1 MITFEPFKAGHLVHF
16 VPQPAQ
22 AREHAAL
29 LAAEGLAFLEQ
40 GIALSAWAD
49 ARCVGAAGLVAV
61 RPHRAVAW
69 AVLSQAAGAYMIPI
83 ARKVRRVI
91 LASPFRRVEFTV
103 AVGFAEGQRFAE
115 LIGAKQE
122 TPEPMRFFGADGGD
136 EILYAV
142 VKEGATWGC

>member
-22 AREHAAL
+22 AREHAAMIASGEL
-29 LAAEGLAFLEQ
+29 RGLET
-40 GIALSAWAD
+40 GIALSAWVG

-69 AVLSQAAGAYMIPI
+69 AVLSQGAAAYMLPI

-91 LASPFRRVEFTV
+91 LASQFRRVEFTV
-103 AVGFAEGQRFAE
+103 AAGFREGQKFAA
-115 LIGAKQE
+115 LIGATRE

-136 EILYAV
+136 EIMYAV
-142 VKEGATWGC
+142 IKESGTW